1 MRKIILICISIILV
15 NFIISSILKSYETF
29 NCIASSLI
37 FLFDVFLGYNILT
50 QTIKPAYKISISFF
64 LFIGGVL
71 SIVLSLIMPDEFK
84 NNLHLII
91 IIIILLINLIIY
103 IFTSNYKKKTN
114 E

>member
-29 NCIASSLI
+29 NFIASSLI

-71 SIVLSLIMPDEFK
+71 SVVLSLIMPAEIE

-91 IIIILLINLIIY
+91 ILITLLINVIIY
-103 IFTSNYKKKTN
+103 ILSANFKKKRI
-114 E
+114 